1 MSQSIR
7 RPSAW
12 KTVWGVALG
21 AALAACAAPQPRT
34 SAEPPAPAAP
44 AAEAQRVRITG
55 LSISPQDTGDRIH
68 LEADGTPT
76 HRLSVSDAPP
86 QVSLR
91 LDGVTLEG
99 VAPRV
104 DVGDGVI
111 ETLEA
116 RALPEGAAEITVRP
130 TGPVEAVAEPVP
142 GGLDLVVR
150 LRATESRA
158 ATPSGGEMRQGVVE
172 PLAGD
177 RGLRFRFGKVP
188 ANLAAFLLSDGRRL
202 VIDAEGVSLPSAQVT
217 KDLEGPVVRVRLGR
231 QEGRVRAVVEA
242 TDPSVLKGYRLEKV
256 PEGFVLKLGE
266 SAEAPKPEPKAAPAP
281 PAQKTEETRPA
292 APEARWEGLA
302 GGGRVSD
309 LGFRQDAEWSRIEL
323 AFTKPAPHRVVEAGP
338 ERIVVDIPATT
349 LPKRFRR
356 ALDTSAFP
364 GAVNL
369 VAAYPRGNDT
379 RVVVDLRKPAPFRI
393 ERDETHLTILV
404 AGGSAAPPETGVAAV
419 RREEDQIVLVEGAPA
434 GTEEAPAAEE
444 AGGPVYTGRRLSMDF
459 VDADIRNVL
468 RLIGEVSGLNLVAG
482 DDVQGKVTVRLVDV
496 PWDQAL
502 DVILKTRGLDKVRE
516 GNVIRIAPAERLAQE
531 RARRLEQ
538 EKAEKEQAPLVTDI
552 VAVNYAS
559 AQELSDKVKAV
570 LSDRGSVSVDERTNS
585 ILIKDVAERLEEA
598 RELVRRLDTQ
608 TPQVLIEAR
617 IVEVSS
623 TFAKDLGIQW
633 GGRFEASPRTGA
645 ATDWAFPHSIGIS
658 GDTGVG
664 NFAVNFPSAGGA
676 GGPGGALAL
685 TLGHVNDVFSLDLR
699 LSAIETSGKGRVIS
713 SPRVTTLDNKTA
725 EISQG
730 VEIPFT
736 TATEEKIE
744 TQSIE
749 YKLRLNV
756 TPHVTAD
763 RSIIMKIDLSK
774 EDPSATFQA
783 VDSRTPGKETRA
795 ATTEVLVKDGETTV
809 IGGIITNRQ
818 SNVES
823 GIPWLSKL
831 PFVGWMFKSKNNR
844 MDKTELII
852 FITPKIVNPPALET
866 AAQNP

>member
-1 MSQSIR
+1 MSQSTR

-12 KTVWGVALG
+12 KTVCVAALG
-21 AALAACAAPQPRT
+21 TALAACAAPQPRT

-68 LEADGTPT
+68 LEADGTPA
-76 HRLSVSDAPP
+76 HRLRVSDAPP
-86 QVSLR
+86 RVSLR

-104 DVGDGVI
+104 DVGDGVV

-116 RALPEGAAEITVRP
+116 RALPGGDAEITVRP
-130 TGPVEAVAEPVP
+130 AGPVEAVVEPVS

-150 LRATESRA
+150 LRATGSRTEA
-158 ATPSGGEMRQGVVE
+158 PSGAEAVHGVVE
-172 PLAGD
+172 PLAENQ
-177 RGLRFRFGKVP
+177 GLRFRFGKEP
-188 ANLAAFLLSDGRRL
+188 TSLAAFLLSDGRRL
-202 VIDAEGVSLPSAQVT
+202 VIDAEGVSLPSAQIT
-217 KDLEGPVVRVRLGR
+217 KDLGGPVVRVRLGR

-242 TDPSVLKGYRLEKV
+242 KAPSVWKGYRLEKV
-256 PEGFVLKLGE
+256 PEGFVLKLREAG
-266 SAEAPKPEPKAAPAP
+266 EAPKPEPKATPP
-281 PAQKTEETRPA
+281 PAARKAEEARPA
-292 APEARWEGLA
+292 AAETRWEGLA
-302 GGGRVSD
+302 GGGEVSD
-309 LGFRQDAEWSRIEL
+309 LGFRQDADWSRVEL

-338 ERIVVDIPATT
+338 ERIVVDVPATT
-349 LPKRFRR
+349 LPKRFTR

-364 GAVNL
+364 GAVKL
-369 VAAYPRGNDT
+369 VAAYPRGSDT
-379 RVVVDLRKPAPFRI
+379 RLVVDLRKPAPFRI
-393 ERDETHLTILV
+393 ERDATHLTVLV
-404 AGGSAAPPETGVAAV
+404 AGGAAAPPEIGVAAV
-419 RREEDQIVLVEGAPA
+419 RREKDQIVLVEGKPA
-434 GTEEAPAAEE
+434 GGEEVRVGEE
-444 AGGPVYTGRRLSMDF
+444 TGGPVYTGRRLSMDF

-531 RARRLEQ
+531 RARRFEQ

-552 VAVNYAS
+552 VPVNYAS

-585 ILIKDVAERLEEA
+585 ILIKDVAKRLEEA
-598 RELVRRLDTQ
+598 RDLVRRLDTQ

-633 GGRFEASPRTGA
+633 GGRFEASTRTGA

-774 EDPSATFQA
+774 EDPSTTFQA

-818 SNVES
+818 SKVES
-823 GIPWLSKL
+823 GLPWLSKL

-844 MDKTELII
+844 LDKTELII
-852 FITPKIVNPPALET
+852 FITPKIVNPPVLET
-866 AAQNP
+866 AAQGP

>member
-1 MSQSIR
+1 MSHSRR

-12 KTVWGVALG
+12 TTVMGGAL
-21 AALAACAAPQPRT
+21 ALVLAACAGLQPRT
-34 SAEPPAPAAP
+34 SSEPTASEAPAP
-44 AAEAQRVRITG
+44 RVRITG
-55 LSISPQDTGDRIH
+55 VEIAPADAGDRIH
-68 LEADGTPT
+68 LEAEGTPEHALT
-76 HRLSVSDAPP
+76 VSETPPAVTLTLSNVI
-86 QVSLR
+86 
-91 LDGVTLEG
+91 LEG

-104 DVGDGVI
+104 DVGDGVVERI
-111 ETLEA
+111 EA
-116 RALPEGAAEITVRP
+116 RALPGGGAVFTVAAA
-130 TGPVEAVAEPVP
+130 GPVEARVQPAER
-142 GGLDLVVR
+142 GLDLIVA
-150 LRATESRA
+150 LAQSAGTAGTAAKAEAES
-158 ATPSGGEMRQGVVE
+158 ATPAPVVEALPGGE
-172 PLAGD
+172 
-177 RGLRFRFGKVP
+177 GLRFRFGAEP
-188 ANLAAFLLSDGRRL
+188 SNLAAFLLSDGTRL
-202 VIDAEGVSLPSAQVT
+202 VIDAEGVTLPEPQVT
-217 KDLEGPVVRVRLGR
+217 QELGGKIVRVRMGR

-242 TDPSVLKGYRLEKV
+242 AEPGVFQGYHLEKA
-256 PEGFVLKLGE
+256 PDGFVLALGG
-266 SAEAPKPEPKAAPAP
+266 EAPAKEEPAAAPAP
-281 PAQKTEETRPA
+281 SPAPAPEPAARPA
-292 APEARWEGLA
+292 EDAARWAGLP
-302 GGGRVSD
+302 GGGEVVD
-309 LGFRQDAEWSRIEL
+309 LGFQQDPEWSRIEL
-323 AFTKPAPHRVVEAGP
+323 AFSKPTPHRVVEAGP
-338 ERIVVDIPATT
+338 DRIVVDLPSTA
-349 LPKRFRR
+349 LPKRFTR

-364 GAVNL
+364 GAVKL
-369 VAAYPRGNDT
+369 VAAYPRGRDT
-379 RVVVDLRKPAPFRI
+379 RLVVDLRKPAPFRI
-393 ERDETHLTILV
+393 ERDETHLNLLV
-404 AGGSAAPPETGVAAV
+404 AGGSAEPREAGVAAV
-419 RREEDQIVLVEGAPA
+419 KKEKDQVVLVEGEGSAAAA
-434 GTEEAPAAEE
+434 GTSTPK
-444 AGGPVYTGRRLSMDF
+444 GPVYTGRRLSMDF

-468 RLIGEVSGLNLVAG
+468 RLIGEVSGLNVVAG

-516 GNVIRIAPAERLAQE
+516 GNVLRIAPAERLAQE
-531 RARRLEQ
+531 KARKLEQ

-552 VAVNYAS
+552 VPVNYAS

-570 LSDRGSVSVDERTNS
+570 LSDRGAVSVDERTNAL
-585 ILIKDVAERLEEA
+585 ILKDVAERLEQA

-633 GGRFEASPRTGA
+633 GGRFEASTRTGA
-645 ATDWAFPHSIGIS
+645 ATDWAFPHSIGVS

-676 GGPGGALAL
+676 AGPGGALAF
-685 TLGHVNDVFSLDLR
+685 TLGHVNDVLSLDLR
-699 LSAIETSGKGRVIS
+699 LSAIETAGKGRVIS

-774 EDPSATFQA
+774 EDPSTTFVA

-818 SNVES
+818 SNTES

-831 PFVGWMFKSKNNR
+831 PFVGWLFKKKDNR
-844 MDKTELII
+844 VDKTELII
-852 FITPKIVNPPALET
+852 FITPKIVNQPVVE
-866 AAQNP
+866 AAARSL